1 MTVSHDVRT
10 DRHSLTAEGSV
21 ELAVL
26 DRNGFD
32 ESRHVGA
39 GVVVAADGTVLDA
52 VGEHEAPGVDRAAVL
67 DDLGLADDR
76 LELT

>member
-1 MTVSHDVRT
+1 MTVSSDVRT
-10 DRHSLTAEGSV
+10 DRHPLTADGSV

-39 GVVVAADGTVLDA
+39 GVVVAADGTVIDSVGDA
-52 VGEHEAPGVDRAAVL
+52 QASIYPAR
-67 DDLGLADDR
+67 R
-76 LELT
+76 